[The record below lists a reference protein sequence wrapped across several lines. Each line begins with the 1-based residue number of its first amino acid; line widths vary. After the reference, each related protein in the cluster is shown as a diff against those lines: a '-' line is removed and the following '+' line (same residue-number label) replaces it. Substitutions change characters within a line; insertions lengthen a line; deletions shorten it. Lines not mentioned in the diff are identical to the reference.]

1 MGQYESALKIK
12 KAAPSLIARTRLLV
26 DPEAP
31 ARALIQAFR
40 IQSTA
45 LAELCQVAHAKSD
58 P

>member
-31 ARALIQAFR
+31 ARAPIQLSNMK
-40 IQSTA
+40 STE
-45 LAELCQVAHAKSD
+45 LAELCQVAPAKSD